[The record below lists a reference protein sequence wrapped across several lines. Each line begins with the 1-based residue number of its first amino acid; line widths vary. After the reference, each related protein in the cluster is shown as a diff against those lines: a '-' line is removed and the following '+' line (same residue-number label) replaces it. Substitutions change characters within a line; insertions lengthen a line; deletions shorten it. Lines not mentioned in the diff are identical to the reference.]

1 MCVAMEKHEARRQ
14 NIRDNPRSLFG
25 AAGKGVESIP
35 FLAIFPC
42 KAKNP
47 EPVLWGQ
54 TQATTLEET
63 PFPLPQRE
71 HKYTQSMGSIIMGVF
86 LIVSLGIDCPDYALL
101 FLVFGMF
108 QMIFFSSSFFL
119 WWGGWGRVFHNG
131 LEVAGVFHNGLGFKV
146 AEGVVFVFGMIIES
160 VWVRCVFQFPRL
172 FRGH

>member
-1 MCVAMEKHEARRQ
+1 MMGFWVWMICNYKIEQLYDGGGMGKRRHCGWELQCLSVHFCMRVAMEKHEARRQ

-86 LIVSLGIDCPDYALL
+86 LKVSLGIDCPDYALL
-101 FLVFGMF
+101 FLVFRMF
-108 QMIFFSSSFFL
+108 QMIFFSSSFFSVV
-119 WWGGWGRVFHNG
+119 GWVGQG
-131 LEVAGVFHNGLGFKV
+131 L
-146 AEGVVFVFGMIIES
+146 S
-160 VWVRCVFQFPRL
+160 
-172 FRGH
+172 